1 MAAHVAPA
9 LFSLFVLCVATSGGP
24 ALADST
30 PIHPSLRD
38 KCSTIV
44 IGKEVTADGATM
56 LAHNED
62 LGNYSAH
69 RYIYVPHKRH
79 TPGEE
84 VVTYFGARVPQVHET
99 YAYTGTSLFDIA
111 YSPGDVTS
119 GINEHL
125 VAVVNNASY
134 TREAPDPL
142 PTEGRIIWT
151 EFTKFALERAR
162 TAREAV
168 AVIGGLASAHQ
179 LGGDS
184 GTMFGVIDPN
194 EGWWIEITYDGQW
207 VAQRMPADGATARA
221 NIFRIGKVDFKDP
234 ENFRYSDDLV
244 SYAEARSWYQSGDFD
259 FAAVYAEPTLIGSAY
274 NLRRTQRIAD
284 LLAPAVT
291 TGLVTPQLVMTV
303 LRDHYEGTEYDLTNG
318 HRQGSPHQTDERT
331 LCRLDTEVSTV
342 IQARTKIGRW
352 AVPPE
357 IGGIAWR
364 AMGTPCTSVYSPWY
378 LGSRDIPREY
388 QAGDSQY
395 TEGSAYWTARNLS
408 RLVDMRYKSQVL
420 QPIWGVRDAFEQGVF
435 AMQPKIEATAL
446 QLYRWNPELA
456 RRYLSEYSSS
466 LARQA
471 QEKLK
476 GMIRT
481 AQSPHQGR

>member
-1 MAAHVAPA
+1 
-9 LFSLFVLCVATSGGP
+9 
-24 ALADST
+24 
-30 PIHPSLRD
+30 
-38 KCSTIV
+38 
-44 IGKEVTADGATM
+44 
-56 LAHNED
+56 
-62 LGNYSAH
+62 
-69 RYIYVPHKRH
+69 
-79 TPGEE
+79 
-84 VVTYFGARVPQVHET
+84 
-99 YAYTGTSLFDIA
+99 
-111 YSPGDVTS
+111 
-119 GINEHL
+119 
-125 VAVVNNASY
+125 
-134 TREAPDPL
+134 
-142 PTEGRIIWT
+142 
-151 EFTKFALERAR
+151 
-162 TAREAV
+162 
-168 AVIGGLASAHQ
+168 
-179 LGGDS
+179 
-184 GTMFGVIDPN
+184 MFGVIDPN